1 MSEVDVSLLFLLE
14 QFIASKGGKKRD
26 GICMIEQ

>member
-14 QFIASKGGKKRD
+14 QFIASKGGGKERWHLYD
-26 GICMIEQ
+26 